1 MAAGRVAQPGEAAG
15 RTQVSIAI
23 PGRKQRGAVVT
34 RVRSCSIIVV
44 QTRHARRHRWRRCRT
59 VAAGRVAQPGEA
71 AGRTQVSIAIPGRK
85 QRGAVVTRVRSRR
98 NIVVQAL

>member
-23 PGRKQRGAVVT
+23 SGRKQRGAVVT
-34 RVRSCSIIVV
+34 RVRGCSIIVV

-59 VAAGRVAQPGEA
+59 VAAGRVAQPGED
-71 AGRTQVSIAIPGRK
+71 AGRTQVSIAIPVRK
-85 QRGAVVTRVRSRR
+85 QRETVVTRVRSRSR
-98 NIVVQAL
+98 VIVQTL